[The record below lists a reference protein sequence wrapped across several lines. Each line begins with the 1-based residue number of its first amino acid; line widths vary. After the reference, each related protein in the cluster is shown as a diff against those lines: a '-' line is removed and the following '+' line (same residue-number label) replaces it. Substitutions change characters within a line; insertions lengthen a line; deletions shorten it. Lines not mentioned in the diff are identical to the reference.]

1 MSQCNDIDM
10 LLMSIHCILSDK
22 DLFLCLRLEL
32 DINIVLG
39 VEHLPSDFAGKVIFN
54 HLIDYREALVYG
66 HHIFALVTL
75 LACILEILRHEFGE
89 FLIGKVVL
97 KILVDGRRLDGQ
109 RLVLII
115 NDNSMG
121 SEYMLEKFWCSIKS
135 GSHGFVQ
142 RFCQTFWTS
151 QRSWLRMNLQVMK
164 RVGNLCAF
172 IIKAVC
178 STFKFSWFQPSIRTV
193 NYNRC

>member
-1 MSQCNDIDM
+1 MLIIVVDEFDIVFLGNPMTHHLIIDDCCHSERSLLPIVSRVGLDFSNAYSSAILDRKVESLILSEHSTIDDTYGVPSVNITRMIISSLLSQRNDIEM

-22 DLFLCLRLEL
+22 DLLLCLRLEL

-66 HHIFALVTL
+66 HHIFTLVTL

-97 KILVDGRRLDGQ
+97 
-109 RLVLII
+109 
-115 NDNSMG
+115 
-121 SEYMLEKFWCSIKS
+121 
-135 GSHGFVQ
+135 
-142 RFCQTFWTS
+142 
-151 QRSWLRMNLQVMK
+151 
-164 RVGNLCAF
+164 
-172 IIKAVC
+172 
-178 STFKFSWFQPSIRTV
+178 
-193 NYNRC
+193 

>member
-39 VEHLPSDFAGKVIFN
+39 IEHLPSDFAGKVIFS

-97 KILVDGRRLDGQ
+97 
-109 RLVLII
+109 
-115 NDNSMG
+115 
-121 SEYMLEKFWCSIKS
+121 
-135 GSHGFVQ
+135 
-142 RFCQTFWTS
+142 
-151 QRSWLRMNLQVMK
+151 
-164 RVGNLCAF
+164 
-172 IIKAVC
+172 
-178 STFKFSWFQPSIRTV
+178 
-193 NYNRC
+193 